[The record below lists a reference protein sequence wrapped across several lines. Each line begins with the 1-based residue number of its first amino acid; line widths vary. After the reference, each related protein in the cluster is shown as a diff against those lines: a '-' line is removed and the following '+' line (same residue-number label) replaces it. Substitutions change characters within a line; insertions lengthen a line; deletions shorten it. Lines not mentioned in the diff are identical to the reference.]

1 MKRFEDL
8 NLVVLDFLSDGILES
23 VKIYEI
29 AAVKI
34 RNGKLHS
41 HRRTFL
47 RPDGCDALFFEY
59 ECESLTSLFGV
70 TYAHIATAPPPKKA
84 VAEIAS
90 FLSGCQCLTSG
101 TCLAR
106 SSWKE
111 FARIAEDAGIAVHPP
126 VGTVR
131 AAVDA
136 ARVLDLV
143 SSERG
148 RLFPADVCNAE
159 LMHGDLLPAA
169 DAAALIRLSYETL
182 GTKWEDL
189 CMEYDIDWSEA
200 SKDLLSSTLA
210 YAALLISALSGRKP
224 F

>member
-8 NLVVLDFLSDGILES
+8 NLVVLDFLSDGIMES

-47 RPDGCDALFFEY
+47 RPDGCDAHFFEY
-59 ECESLTSLFGV
+59 ECGSFTSLFGV
-70 TYAHIATAPPPKKA
+70 TYAHIATAPPPEKA

-111 FARIAEDAGIAVHPP
+111 FARIAEDAGIAVDPP

-131 AAVDA
+131 PRAG
-136 ARVLDLV
+136 
-143 SSERG
+143 S
-148 RLFPADVCNAE
+148 
-159 LMHGDLLPAA
+159 
-169 DAAALIRLSYETL
+169 
-182 GTKWEDL
+182 
-189 CMEYDIDWSEA
+189 A
-200 SKDLLSSTLA
+200 S
-210 YAALLISALSGRKP
+210 
-224 F
+224 